1 MSVAVTIIIG
11 TQRAGVTSVVVV
23 VVVVVVV
30 AGKCNVL

>member
-23 VVVVVVV
+23 VVVV

>member
-23 VVVVVVV
+23 VVVVV